1 MEEGKKHEK
10 DVEELEA
17 SLSRLRHDAAAQV

>member
-1 MEEGKKHEK
+1 MEEATKHEK
-10 DVEELEA
+10 EVGELEA